1 MVGSSKGMDERQ
13 RVVEPMKIVQVCPYD
28 INRAGG
34 VQRHILALTAA
45 LRARGHEVLVVAP
58 GSAVRETRDVFHLG
72 RQREIG
78 LSGTRF
84 ELTWARGGEL
94 RTLQEHLS
102 CWKPDLL
109 HFHTLWTPLMPF
121 QLFRRWHGPV
131 VATFHDTPPP
141 GIAGHVLRFLFKGM
155 SRWIL
160 GRIDG
165 AIAVSPAPLAHL
177 RPPARGTV
185 PEIIPPAIDLTAM
198 TADASKQ
205 GADGSLRYLFVGRL
219 EVRKGVRELLQA
231 WELVQRESSAA
242 SQRMILTI
250 AGKGE
255 LSGVVLDARGRL
267 GPDRLQFV
275 ESPDD
280 ATVRQLYGAAD
291 VFVAPSP
298 FGESFGIVLVEAMAS
313 ALPVIAAANAGY
325 RGVLVG
331 PGEVGLVPPGDIR
344 ALADKMLRFAM
355 DGDLRKRLA
364 GWGPQEAAQYDIRA
378 VAARIEA
385 LYGRIVR
392 AAGSAGAR
400 IS

>member
-1 MVGSSKGMDERQ
+1 
-13 RVVEPMKIVQVCPYD
+13 MKIVQICPYD

-34 VQRHILALTAA
+34 VQRHILALAVT
-45 LRARGHEVLVVAP
+45 LRARCHDVLVVAP
-58 GSAVRETRDVFHLG
+58 GTAGREAAGVFNLG

-84 ELTWARGGEL
+84 ELTWASEREF
-94 RTLQEHLS
+94 RKLQEHLS
-102 CWKPDLL
+102 VWKPDLL

-141 GIAGHVLRFLFKGM
+141 GIAGGALRLLFKGL

-177 RPPARGTV
+177 RPSARGV
-185 PEIIPPAIDLTAM
+185 PPVIIPPAVDLTVMRAEE
-198 TADASKQ
+198 SKRR
-205 GADGSLRYLFVGRL
+205 ADGSVRYLFVGRL
-219 EVRKGVRELLQA
+219 EHRKGVRELLRA
-231 WELVQRESSAA
+231 WELAQLEARAA
-242 SQRMILTI
+242 APRMILTI
-250 AGKGE
+250 AGRGE
-255 LSGVVLDARGRL
+255 LSGAVLDAQRRL
-267 GPDRLQFV
+267 GPARLEFV

-298 FGESFGIVLVEAMAS
+298 FGESFGIVLVEAMAN
-313 ALPVIAAANAGY
+313 ALPVIAAANVGY
-325 RGVLVG
+325 ASVLVG
-331 PGEVGLVPPGDIR
+331 PGEAGLVPPGDVR
-344 ALADKMLRFAM
+344 ALADKMLRFALH
-355 DGDLRKRLA
+355 DDLRKGLA
-364 GWGPQEAAQYDIRA
+364 AWGPQEAAQYDIRTV
-378 VAARIEA
+378 VAKIEA
-385 LYGRIVR
+385 LYDRVLTEVGSDR
-392 AAGSAGAR
+392 AP